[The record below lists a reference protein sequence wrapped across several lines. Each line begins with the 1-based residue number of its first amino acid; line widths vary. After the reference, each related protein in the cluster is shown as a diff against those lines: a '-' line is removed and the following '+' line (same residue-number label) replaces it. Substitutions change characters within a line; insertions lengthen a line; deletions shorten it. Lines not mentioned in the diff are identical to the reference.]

1 MMMFSVLTLIVSIA
15 FAILGIILFFK
26 VWGMCNDVAEI
37 CFRLKKAFPTDAEK
51 KAAEWLQKQQEDN
64 VAPESNGGVA
74 LKVGDNVIYEPMN
87 RKMIIKSITPEGLLV
102 CISYKQ
108 DGKEEY
114 EGTYKPSQVK
124 NL

>member
-51 KAAEWLQKQQEDN
+51 KAAEWLQSQELRT
-64 VAPESNGGVA
+64 ATEANGEA
-74 LKVGDNVIYEPMN
+74 TLKVGDNVIYEPMN
-87 RKMIIKSITPEGLLV
+87 RKMIIKSVTPEGLLV

-108 DGKEEY
+108 DGTEEY
-114 EGTYKPSQVK
+114 EGTYKPGQVK
-124 NL
+124 RF

>member
-1 MMMFSVLTLIVSIA
+1 MMAVFSVLTLIVCIV
-15 FAILGIILFFK
+15 FCVLGIILFFK
-26 VWGMCNDVAEI
+26 VWGMCNDVDEI

-51 KAAEWLQKQQEDN
+51 KAAEWLQSQELR
-64 VAPESNGGVA
+64 AASEANGEAA

-87 RKMIIKSITPEGLLV
+87 RKMLIKSITPEGLLV

-108 DGKEEY
+108 DGTEEY

-124 NL
+124 KF